1 GSGRVLNVGDTT
13 WSGNTAA
20 NNNRIRF
27 TGATINNSG
36 TWNDANAFDSYVYSY
51 SGTNAF
57 NNSGSYNK
65 QGNTTTTMD
74 VAYNNTGTT
83 NVNAGRFKITGGS
96 TGSSAAQYNVAAG
109 AVLDFN
115 YGTHNL
121 NATKITG
128 AGMTEISGSA
138 SYNFVNLNGGTLDT
152 ALLLSGGVLMG
163 TDHTLLGAVT
173 WTGSNISGAAS
184 TTFADTLAITGA
196 NDKNVGSGR
205 VLNVGD
211 TTWSGNTAAN
221 NNRIRFTGATINSS
235 GTWTDA
241 NAFDAY
247 TYDYSGANA
256 FNNLGTYN
264 KQGNTTTTMGVAYSN
279 VGTTKVE
286 AGTFAVTSAFTNHGL
301 VQTAA
306 GATFLGSN
314 AVFANAG
321 VLAGNGTIATH
332 VNGDIVNDG
341 GSIAPGIGG
350 VGHLSV
356 TGSLVNAAAGRLDFD
371 LASLASFD
379 TLAVSGNVS
388 LAGEIG
394 VWNLGYT
401 PVLGDSFVVM
411 TFASQ
416 ASSHPF
422 DSIGVYGFA
431 PGTAFTAIYNL
442 HDVTL
447 TVSAVGVVPEPQT
460 LALMLAGL
468 GVVGLVARR
477 RRAQ

>member
-1 GSGRVLNVGDTT
+1 
-13 WSGNTAA
+13 
-20 NNNRIRF
+20 
-27 TGATINNSG
+27 
-36 TWNDANAFDSYVYSY
+36 
-51 SGTNAF
+51 
-57 NNSGSYNK
+57 
-65 QGNTTTTMD
+65 MD